1 MGDIQQEFYPTG
13 TYIVRQGARGDNFFI
28 IASGRVR
35 ITQRLPGTSSWLI
48 SINLSVSDIPDICFF
63 LLMITLTFKRTVN
76 KFCLLKVVEP
86 FYGRAWLKAA
96 QTLIQEALKWF
107 YLMLSHVIGVDFL
120 KFNAAFQQIDRLK
133 SVLFQELLLL
143 SKNLIRLEMKS
154 STPLTH
160 LIRIFDFIKSKNNMW
175 STVTRCQ

>member
-63 LLMITLTFKRTVN
+63 
-76 KFCLLKVVEP
+76 
-86 FYGRAWLKAA
+86 Y
-96 QTLIQEALKWF
+96 
-107 YLMLSHVIGVDFL
+107 
-120 KFNAAFQQIDRLK
+120 
-133 SVLFQELLLL
+133 
-143 SKNLIRLEMKS
+143 
-154 STPLTH
+154 
-160 LIRIFDFIKSKNNMW
+160 
-175 STVTRCQ
+175 